1 VAELTAVV
9 HSAAEL
15 VAGPA
20 TDGGFSGD
28 AGSHEL
34 EQYTDGAVA
43 IVDGEVAAVGP
54 TENVTSE
61 YPPENA
67 DHSIDAAGAAVV
79 PGFVDAH
86 THGLFAGDRS
96 DEFAAKLRGK
106 SYQEILEE
114 GGGILRS
121 VRAVREADTDRLLEN
136 LLGHLD
142 TMAAHGTTTV
152 EVKSGYGLDTETELR
167 MLEVID
173 RANEAHPVEVVPTF
187 MGAHAVPEDRTADD
201 YAEEVIEHQ
210 LPAVESQGIAEFCDV
225 FCEEGVFSVEQSRRV
240 LEAGRDHGLTPKVH
254 AEELTHLG
262 GAQLAAALGA
272 ASADHLLH
280 ATEADIEALVRADVT
295 PVLLPGTAF
304 GLGAEYPDL
313 ERFRAAGAPVAVA
326 TDFNPNC
333 HSQAMG
339 FALALACV
347 ECGFTPAEALVAG
360 TRNGALALDRQN
372 RGTLR
377 PGDRGDLTILD
388 APTHVHI
395 PYSYGVNRV
404 EQVLIEGRPVQGEQ
418 VDGRSASGETHV

>member
-1 VAELTAVV
+1 EVTTA
-9 HSAAEL
+9 
-15 VAGPA
+15 
-20 TDGGFSGD
+20 
-28 AGSHEL
+28 
-34 EQYTDGAVA
+34 
-43 IVDGEVAAVGP
+43 
-54 TENVTSE
+54 

-67 DHSIDAAGAAVV
+67 DHAIDASGAAVV

-114 GGGILRS
+114 GGGILRT
-121 VRAVREADTDRLLEN
+121 VGAVREASTDRLLEN

-173 RANEAHPVEVVPTF
+173 RANAAHPVEVVPTF
-187 MGAHAVPEDRTADD
+187 MGAHAVPEDRTADE
-201 YAEEVIEHQ
+201 YAEAVIDDQ

-225 FCEEGVFSVEQSRRV
+225 FCEEGVFTVEQSRRV
-240 LEAGRDHGLTPKVH
+240 LEAGREHGLTPKVH

-262 GAQLAAALGA
+262 GSQLAAEVGA

-280 ATEADIEALVRADVT
+280 ATEADIEALVSADVT

-333 HSQAMG
+333 HTQAMG

-360 TRNGALALDRQN
+360 TRNGALALDRRD
-372 RGTLR
+372 RGTLQ
-377 PGDRGDLTILD
+377 PGDRGDLAVLD
-388 APTHVHI
+388 APSHVHI

-404 EQVLIEGRPVQGEQ
+404 EQVLIEGRPVHGPGNHSRTGAE
-418 VDGRSASGETHV
+418 ETYG